1 MTGVIDSVLGVKPE
15 LAIEKQRTHMP
26 VRFDLADGP
35 CKLEGAL
42 FDVEEKTGR
51 CTAVQRI
58 QIA

>member
-1 MTGVIDSVLGVKPE
+1 MKPE